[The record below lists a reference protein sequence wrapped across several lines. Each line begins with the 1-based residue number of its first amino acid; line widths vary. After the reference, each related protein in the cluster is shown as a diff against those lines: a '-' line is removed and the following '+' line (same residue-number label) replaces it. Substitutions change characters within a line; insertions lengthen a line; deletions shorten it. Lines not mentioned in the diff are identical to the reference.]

1 MPLNRI
7 ASSMVKDK
15 TLLTV
20 DIADNAVTGSKLQ
33 VDTNLGVGTT
43 SPNGALHVKGIS
55 DHGRII
61 VEHGGTSGSTN
72 HNYISFH
79 NHAGNTVAE
88 IQSNETATDKSALI
102 FKTGGTTT
110 GMTISKDG
118 YITKPLQPAFLVK
131 PNANQNSLA
140 TDTYHT
146 VIFDTEIFDQNADF
160 NHTNYTFTA
169 PVTGKYQLNTS
180 VYLYNIDKDADYYLV
195 YIDTSNND
203 YQVILDPGGYAAD
216 INYQSWVISTLA
228 DMDADDTALVKVYQQ
243 AGAAQCNLITGGY
256 TWFSGVLVA

>member
-7 ASSMVKDK
+7 ASSMVTDK
-15 TLLTV
+15 TLLSV

-88 IQSNETATDKSALI
+88 IQSEENATDKSALI

-110 GMTISKDG
+110 GMTISTDG
-118 YITKPLQPAFLVK
+118 YVTKPLQPAFLVK
-131 PNANQNSLA
+131 PDANQDALA
-140 TDTYHT
+140 VDSYHT
-146 VIFDTEIFDQNADF
+146 VQFDEEKFDQNADF
-160 NHTNYTFTA
+160 NTTNYTFTA
-169 PVTGKYQLNTS
+169 PVTGKYQLNTQ
-180 VYLYNIDKDADYYLV
+180 VYLYNIDKDADYILIF
-195 YIDTSNND
+195 IDTSNND
-203 YQVILDPGGYAAD
+203 YSVITDPGALNAD
-216 INYQSWVISTLA
+216 QNYQSWVISTLA
-228 DMDADDTALVKVYQQ
+228 DMDADDTAVVKVYLQ
-243 AGAAQCNLITGGY
+243 AGAAQSNLIAGNY
-256 TWFSGVLVA
+256 TWFSGYLVA